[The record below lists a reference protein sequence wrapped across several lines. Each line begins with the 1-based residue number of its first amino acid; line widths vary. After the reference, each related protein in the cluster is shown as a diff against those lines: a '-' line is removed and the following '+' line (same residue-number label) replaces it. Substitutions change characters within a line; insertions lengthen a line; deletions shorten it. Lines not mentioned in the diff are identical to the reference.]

1 MPVFHA
7 YVPAGRLTGDEKR
20 SLADALNLALH
31 EALGTPMADR
41 FIVISE
47 HSEDE
52 LFIHPTFPDLQRSAR
67 AVVITVTLGAG
78 RTVEKKRKLA
88 ELVTLYATEKAG
100 LGPDDV
106 CLMMY
111 DVPLESMSFGGGRLL
126 SDLEVPMPWVK
137 QPGATAGR

>member
-7 YVPAGRLTGDEKR
+7 YVPAGRLSGAEKR
-20 SLADALNLALH
+20 GLADALNLALH

-47 HSEDE
+47 HGEDE
-52 LFIHPTFPDLQRSAR
+52 LFIHSTFPDLQRSAR
-67 AVVITVTLGAG
+67 AVVVTLTLGAG
-78 RTVEKKRKLA
+78 RTVEKKRRLA
-88 ELVTLYATEKAG
+88 ELVTRYAVEKPG

-111 DVPLESMSFGGGRLL
+111 DIPLESMSFGGGRLL
-126 SDLEVPMPWVK
+126 SDIDVPMPWVK
-137 QPGATAGR
+137 QPAVAAGE